1 MAEENQKIAHQ
12 EHSIVFMILS
22 DFRQQ
27 NKRLSRFAVMILI
40 GWLLTIFAFVGY
52 IIVDRW
58 YDSKKMEEVTLY
70 QTQSLDQNDNSGENQ
85 SINMSLEQGDSDG
98 VKEGNISTN

>member
-40 GWLLTIFAFVGY
+40 GWLFTIFAFVGY

-58 YDSKKMEEVTLY
+58 YDSQEVEEVTLT
-70 QTQSLDQNDNSGENQ
+70 QTQDFA
-85 SINMSLEQGDSDG
+85 QGDNTGESQTVTLTTVQGDKDG
-98 VKEGNISTN
+98 NNN